1 MRAELEPFF
10 QRAYQAF
17 NARDID
23 TAVSL
28 MRPDVEWA
36 NGMEGGHVYGREGVR
51 DYWTRQWKIIDPHV
65 SPQRIDVAQ
74 DGRVSVEVRLV
85 VRDLSGGVLS
95 EKNVRHVYRM
105 KDGLIA
111 RMDIQ
116 ERP

>member
-1 MRAELEPFF
+1 MRAELEAFL

-23 TAVSL
+23 TAVAL
-28 MRPDVEWA
+28 MCPDVEWA
-36 NGMEGGHVYGREGVR
+36 NGMEGGHVHGREEVR

-65 SPQRIDVAQ
+65 SLQRIDVVQ
-74 DGRVSVEVRLV
+74 EGRVSVEVRLV

-116 ERP
+116 ECP

>member
-1 MRAELEPFF
+1 MRAELETFF

-17 NARDID
+17 NARNID

-28 MRPDVEWA
+28 MCPDVEWA
-36 NGMEGGHVYGREGVR
+36 NGMEGGHVHGREEVR

-116 ERP
+116 ERR